1 MKQTQKQQLKEAGS
15 FFNYLMANNSSIPV
29 VGKGATILLYTDRTV
44 AEVIEV
50 SKDGKRV
57 VIEHLDAKNKGQFGE
72 QNWEFSPSGRKETII
87 WRNNAWRREYIQI
100 DFTEEMKQL
109 SMDNGYSVLVC
120 KYLDDNNPELSEEI
134 YQGQAFPQ
142 KVIKGVTKA
151 NKMYPKINI
160 LFGAKNYY
168 YDYSF

>member
-1 MKQTQKQQLKEAGS
+1 MKQTKKLSQSGS
-15 FFNYLMANNSSIPV
+15 FFNYLMSNNSSVPV
-29 VGKGATILLYTDRTV
+29 VGKGATIMLYTDRKV
-44 AEVIEV
+44 AEVVEV
-50 SKDGKRV
+50 SEDGKRV
-57 VIEHLDAKNKGQFGE
+57 VIEHLNAKNKGQFGE
-72 QNWEFSPSGRKETII
+72 QNWEFSPSGNKETIV

-100 DFTEEMKQL
+100 EFTEEMKQL

-120 KYLDDNNPELSEEI
+120 KYLEDNNPELSEEI

-142 KVIKGVTKA
+142 KVIKGITKA
-151 NKMYPKINI
+151 HKMYPKINI